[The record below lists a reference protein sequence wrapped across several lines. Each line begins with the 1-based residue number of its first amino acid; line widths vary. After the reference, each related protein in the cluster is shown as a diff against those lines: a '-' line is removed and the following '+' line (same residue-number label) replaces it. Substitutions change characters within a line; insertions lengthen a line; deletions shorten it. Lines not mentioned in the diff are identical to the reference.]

1 MKEYQDL
8 LRKLINEGE
17 KKQDRTGTGT
27 LSYFGH
33 QMRFNLSDGFPIITT
48 KKIHF
53 PSVVHELLWFL
64 KGDSNIKYLNDN
76 NFEIFQGPVAR
87 TGALGAINSVYI
99 RDPDQNLIELS
110 TYTF

>member
-76 NFEIFQGPVAR
+76 GVTIWDEWADDKGD
-87 TGALGAINSVYI
+87 LGRIYGVQLCLVTRVNSV
-99 RDPDQNLIELS
+99 
-110 TYTF
+110 TK